1 MIPDQRQF
9 QRDDLEKQ
17 ICEID
22 EKHASVIEA
31 LREYLSIVREL
42 VPDFPR
48 QRRATED

>member
-1 MIPDQRQF
+1 MIPDHRQF
-9 QRDDLEKQ
+9 QLNDLENE

-42 VPDFPR
+42 VPEIPR
-48 QRRATED
+48 HEQATED